1 MQKTKKLKK
10 QRKHKGKGGTK
21 KSGETKNRRY
31 NPIHSVL
38 QDPLLFKHITEYNM
52 VPGRIY
58 KHPDINIEYKFITEY
73 VDPDHGL
80 SYEFEVNSGKD
91 NQYEVTLH
99 HLTQEYISK
108 FKPADGPRKKTR

>member
-10 QRKHKGKGGTK
+10 QRKHKGKGGTR
-21 KSGETKNRRY
+21 KSGETNRRY
-31 NPIHSVL
+31 NPIHRVL

-73 VDPDHGL
+73 VDNVHGL
-80 SYEFEVNSGKD
+80 SYDFEVNSGKD
-91 NQYEVTLH
+91 NQYGITLH
-99 HLTQEYISK
+99 HLTQEFISK
-108 FKPADGPRKKTR
+108 FELADGPRK